1 MMNTAHDVGVHFVIV
16 QFIRFHM
23 FYIKRKGAH
32 YVVYLMLNY
41 TMIQAC
47 ASLSSPVIQ
56 KLSKSK
62 VIKFEYH
69 TVLRIV
75 KCWNI

>member
-1 MMNTAHDVGVHFVIV
+1 
-16 QFIRFHM
+16 M

-47 ASLSSPVIQ
+47 ASLSSPVIR